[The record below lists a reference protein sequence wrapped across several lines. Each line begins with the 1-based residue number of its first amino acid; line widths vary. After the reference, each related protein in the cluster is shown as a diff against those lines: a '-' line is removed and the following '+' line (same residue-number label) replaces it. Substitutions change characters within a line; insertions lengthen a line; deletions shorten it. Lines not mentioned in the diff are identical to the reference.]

1 MKNVMVDSNILF
13 SGLLFKGKP
22 FKVLESIKKRRFK
35 LIIPID
41 QLNEIYEVF
50 VKEVS
55 DKTNLLDSFLL
66 LVKPR
71 IIMDEE
77 YSRFVAE
84 ASGLIE
90 DRKDIPILAC
100 ALAVKPT
107 YFVTGDKDF
116 HREKIKG
123 RIRVVTP
130 SEFLI
135 EIKAS

>member
-1 MKNVMVDSNILF
+1 MVDSNILF

-22 FKVLESIKKRRFK
+22 FKVLESIRKRRLK
-35 LIIPID
+35 LVIPID

-55 DKTNLLDSFLL
+55 NKTSLLDSFLL
-66 LVKPR
+66 LIKPR
-71 IIMDEE
+71 VIMDEE
-77 YSRFVAE
+77 YSRFIRE
-84 ASGLIE
+84 ASRLID

-100 ALAVKPT
+100 ALAIKPT

-116 HREKIKG
+116 HKEKIKG
-123 RIRVVTP
+123 KIRVVTP

>member
-1 MKNVMVDSNILF
+1 MVDSNILF

-22 FKVLESIKKRRFK
+22 FKVLELIRKRKLK

-50 VKEVS
+50 AKEVS
-55 DKTNLLDSFLL
+55 DKTSLLDSFLL

-77 YSRFVAE
+77 YSRFIAE
-84 ASGLIE
+84 ASELID

-100 ALAVKPT
+100 TLAVKPT
-107 YFVTGDKDF
+107 YFITGDKDF
-116 HREKIKG
+116 HIEKIKEK
-123 RIRVVTP
+123 IRVATP
-130 SEFLI
+130 GDFLI